1 MRTGLPTV
9 IAAALALCANQALAA
24 GTAADE
30 LQRLFADYT
39 AMWSA
44 KDADGIWARVYR
56 PGRGLRF
63 QSAAD
68 VAKELKSLSD
78 QGYDHSVINSV
89 RPCLLAAQDGV
100 VEFRFTRLKTD
111 GGFMPPKDRAGLYV
125 VHKYPEG
132 WRIVSILP
140 MDARAKVDCTSVP
153 AE

>member
-1 MRTGLPTV
+1 MRWRLATV
-9 IAAALALCANQALAA
+9 VAAGLALFASQALGAA
-24 GTAADE
+24 SDD
-30 LQRLFADYT
+30 LRRLFADYR

-44 KDADGIWARVYR
+44 KDADGIWAKVYR

-68 VAKELKSLSD
+68 VAQELKRLSD
-78 QGYDHSVINSV
+78 EGYDHSVINSV
-89 RPCLLAAQDGV
+89 RPCLLTAQDGV

-140 MDARAKVDCTSVP
+140 MDARARVDCASVP
-153 AE
+153 EG

>member
-1 MRTGLPTV
+1 MRARPVTLMAAGLAMAASQAF
-9 IAAALALCANQALAA
+9 AAA
-24 GTAADE
+24 TAADE

-44 KDADGIWARVYR
+44 KDAEGIWAKVYR

-68 VAKELKSLSD
+68 VGQELKRLSD

-100 VEFRFTRLKTD
+100 VEFRYTRLKTD

-140 MDARAKVDCTSVP
+140 MDARAKVDCTSAP
-153 AE
+153 AD

>member
-1 MRTGLPTV
+1 MRWRLATGM
-9 IAAALALCANQALAA
+9 AAGLALCASQALGAA
-24 GTAADE
+24 SDD

-44 KDADGIWARVYR
+44 KDANGIWAKVYR

-68 VAKELKSLSD
+68 VAQELKRLSD
-78 QGYDHSVINSV
+78 EGYDHSVINSV
-89 RPCLLAAQDGV
+89 KPCLLTAQDGV

-125 VHKYPEG
+125 VHKFPEG